1 MEKKRK
7 LSYRYRLANIRKK
20 RWKEDRDHMESIRL
34 RAISKAK
41 FNKDIHYVRLA
52 DFISLWPETLTTQ
65 QLNDNINAQINLTN
79 STLKSFKEYLTRRKI
94 LRYDAVLGKWIN
106 LTLLQL
112 PEIN

>member
-7 LSYRYRLANIRKK
+7 LSNRYRLANIRKK

-41 FNKDIHYVRLA
+41 FNKDIHSVRLA
-52 DFISLWPETLTTQ
+52 DFISLWPERLTTQ
-65 QLNDNINAQINLTN
+65 QLNENIKAQINLTN
-79 STLKSFKEYLTRRKI
+79 SSVKSFKEYLTRRKI
-94 LRYDAVLGKWIN
+94 LRYDAMLGKWIN

-112 PEIN
+112 PQDE

>member
-1 MEKKRK
+1 MEKKRR
-7 LSYRYRLANIRKK
+7 LNNRYRLANVRKK
-20 RWKEDRDHMESIRL
+20 RWKKDRDHMESIRQ

-41 FNKDIHYVRLA
+41 FNKDIHSVRLA

-65 QLNDNINAQINLTN
+65 QLNENIKAQINLTN

-94 LRYDAVLGKWIN
+94 LRYDAGLGKWIN

-112 PEIN
+112 PESE

>member
-7 LSYRYRLANIRKK
+7 LSNRYRLANIRKK

-41 FNKDIHYVRLA
+41 FNKDIHSVRLA
-52 DFISLWPETLTTQ
+52 DFISLWPESLTTQ
-65 QLNDNINAQINLTN
+65 QLNENIKAQINLTN
-79 STLKSFKEYLTRRKI
+79 SSVKSFKEYLTRRKI
-94 LRYDAVLGKWIN
+94 LRYDTLLGKWIN

-112 PEIN
+112 PQD

>member
-20 RWKEDRDHMESIRL
+20 RWKEDRDHMESIRQ
-34 RAISKAK
+34 RAILKAK
-41 FNKDIHYVRLA
+41 IIKDIHSVRLA
-52 DFISLWPETLTTQ
+52 DFISLWPERLTTQ
-65 QLNDNINAQINLTN
+65 QLNENIKAQINLTN

-94 LRYDAVLGKWIN
+94 LRYDTGLGKWIN

-112 PEIN
+112 PQDE

>member
-7 LSYRYRLANIRKK
+7 LSNRYRLANIRKK

-41 FNKDIHYVRLA
+41 FNKDIHSVRLA
-52 DFISLWPETLTTQ
+52 DFISLWPERLTTQ
-65 QLNDNINAQINLTN
+65 QLNENIKAQINLTN
-79 STLKSFKEYLTRRKI
+79 SSVKSFKEYLTRRKI
-94 LRYDAVLGKWIN
+94 LRYDTMLGKWIN

-112 PEIN
+112 PED

>member
-41 FNKDIHYVRLA
+41 FNKDIHSVRLA

-106 LTLLQL
+106 LILLQL

>member
-7 LSYRYRLANIRKK
+7 LSNRYRLANIRKK

-41 FNKDIHYVRLA
+41 FNKDIHSVRLA
-52 DFISLWPETLTTQ
+52 DFISLWPERLTTQ
-65 QLNDNINAQINLTN
+65 QLNENIKAQINLTN
-79 STLKSFKEYLTRRKI
+79 SSVKSFKEYLTRRKI
-94 LRYDAVLGKWIN
+94 LRYDTLLGKWIN

-112 PEIN
+112 PQDE

>member
-7 LSYRYRLANIRKK
+7 LSNRYRLANIRKK

-41 FNKDIHYVRLA
+41 FNKDIHSVRLA
-52 DFISLWPETLTTQ
+52 DFISLWPERLTTQ
-65 QLNDNINAQINLTN
+65 QLNENIKAQINLTN
-79 STLKSFKEYLTRRKI
+79 SSVKSFKEYLTRRKI
-94 LRYDAVLGKWIN
+94 LRYDTLLGKWIN

-112 PEIN
+112 PES

>member
-7 LSYRYRLANIRKK
+7 LSNRYRLANIRKK

-41 FNKDIHYVRLA
+41 FNKDIHSVRLA

-65 QLNDNINAQINLTN
+65 QLNDNIKAQINLTN
-79 STLKSFKEYLTRRKI
+79 SSVKSFKEYLTRRKI
-94 LRYDAVLGKWIN
+94 LRFDALLGKWIN

-112 PEIN
+112 PETE

>member
-7 LSYRYRLANIRKK
+7 LSNRYRLANIRKK

-41 FNKDIHYVRLA
+41 FNKDIHSVRLA
-52 DFISLWPETLTTQ
+52 DFISLWPERLTTQ
-65 QLNDNINAQINLTN
+65 QLNENIKAQINLTN
-79 STLKSFKEYLTRRKI
+79 SSVKSFKEYLTRRKI
-94 LRYDAVLGKWIN
+94 LRYDTLLGKWIN

-112 PEIN
+112 PQD

>member
-1 MEKKRK
+1 
-7 LSYRYRLANIRKK
+7 
-20 RWKEDRDHMESIRL
+20 MESIRL

-41 FNKDIHYVRLA
+41 FNKDIHSVRLA

-65 QLNDNINAQINLTN
+65 QLNDNIKAQINLTN

-94 LRYDAVLGKWIN
+94 LRYDASLGKWIN

-112 PEIN
+112 PESE

>member
-7 LSYRYRLANIRKK
+7 LSNRYRLANIRKK

-41 FNKDIHYVRLA
+41 FNKDIHSVRLA
-52 DFISLWPETLTTQ
+52 DFISLWPERLTTQ
-65 QLNDNINAQINLTN
+65 QLNENINAQINLTN
-79 STLKSFKEYLTRRKI
+79 SSVKSFKEYLTRRKI
-94 LRYDAVLGKWIN
+94 LRYDTMLGKWIN

-112 PEIN
+112 PESE

>member
-7 LSYRYRLANIRKK
+7 LSNRYRLANIRKK

-41 FNKDIHYVRLA
+41 FNKDIHSVKLA
-52 DFISLWPETLTTQ
+52 DFISLWPAILTTQ
-65 QLNDNINAQINLTN
+65 QLNDNIKAQINLTN
-79 STLKSFKEYLTRRKI
+79 SSIKSFKEYLTRRKI
-94 LRYDAVLGKWIN
+94 LRYDTGLGMWIN

-112 PEIN
+112 PETE

>member
-7 LSYRYRLANIRKK
+7 LSNRYRLANIRKK

-41 FNKDIHYVRLA
+41 FNKDIHSVRLA
-52 DFISLWPETLTTQ
+52 DFISLWPERLTTQ
-65 QLNDNINAQINLTN
+65 QLNENIKAQINLTN
-79 STLKSFKEYLTRRKI
+79 SSVKSFKEYLTRRKI
-94 LRYDAVLGKWIN
+94 LRYDTLLGKWIN

-112 PEIN
+112 PEP

>member
-7 LSYRYRLANIRKK
+7 LSNRYRLANIRKK

-41 FNKDIHYVRLA
+41 FNKDIHSVRLA
-52 DFISLWPETLTTQ
+52 DFISIWPERLTTQ
-65 QLNDNINAQINLTN
+65 QLNENIKAQINLTN
-79 STLKSFKEYLTRRKI
+79 SSVKSFKEYLTRRKI
-94 LRYDAVLGKWIN
+94 LRYDTLLGKWIN

-112 PEIN
+112 PESE